1 MTMEQI
7 YQLMNSV
14 TQEVIGDTA
23 VVAEDLSNVVDIGT
37 TLSNM
42 TGGIDNFVR
51 ALNDHIGRVL
61 FVDRVYQGRG
71 VSVLR
76 DGWEYGS
83 ILEKIRADL
92 PEAQA
97 NSSWNLQDG
106 QTYDPNVFTK
116 PSVHAKFYNDRVT
129 YEIPISITRKQVKS
143 AFSNAMQLNGLISMI
158 NNSVQNSMTLKTDA
172 LIMRTLNSAI
182 GETIHDAYGANPL
195 SGGSHVRAV
204 NLLYLYNQMGN
215 NLTPANALYDA
226 DFIRFASF
234 TIKMYMR
241 RMQGMSKLFNIGET
255 VKFTPADRMHA
266 VFLDEFKNAAEV
278 YLYDGL
284 NQFNVEGIRLPA
296 SIETVDFWQ
305 GSGTGYAFADTSAIN
320 ITTPS
325 GETVSASGII
335 GLLFD
340 HDALGVANLER
351 ETTSDYNARAQFY
364 NYWHKF
370 ETGLFLDTDENIV
383 VFIVA

>member
-1 MTMEQI
+1 
-7 YQLMNSV
+7 
-14 TQEVIGDTA
+14 
-23 VVAEDLSNVVDIGT
+23 
-37 TLSNM
+37 
-42 TGGIDNFVR
+42 
-51 ALNDHIGRVL
+51 
-61 FVDRVYQGRG
+61 
-71 VSVLR
+71 
-76 DGWEYGS
+76 
-83 ILEKIRADL
+83 
-92 PEAQA
+92 
-97 NSSWNLQDG
+97 
-106 QTYDPNVFTK
+106 
-116 PSVHAKFYNDRVT
+116 
-129 YEIPISITRKQVKS
+129 
-143 AFSNAMQLNGLISMI
+143 
-158 NNSVQNSMTLKTDA
+158 
-172 LIMRTLNSAI
+172 
-182 GETIHDAYGANPL
+182 
-195 SGGSHVRAV
+195 
-204 NLLYLYNQMGN
+204 
-215 NLTPANALYDA
+215 
-226 DFIRFASF
+226 
-234 TIKMYMR
+234 MYMR

-305 GSGTGYAFADTSAIN
+305 GSGTGYAFSDTSAIN